1 MTLSSD
7 FFVVV
12 FFYYFFYENNAIC
25 LFTLTDCFNEIDLNN
40 EDLTDR
46 LTKDE
51 NVETIIFYVNLFM

>member
-1 MTLSSD
+1 VALSSD

-12 FFYYFFYENNAIC
+12 FVYYFFYENNAIC
-25 LFTLTDCFNEIDLNN
+25 LFTLTDRFNEIDLNN

-51 NVETIIFYVNLFM
+51 NIETIIFYVNLFM